1 MERKTWLPLVL
12 MLVFAASRWPG
23 MLPENFSAAH
33 ALLFCAAFW
42 LPGWLGWVLP
52 MATIIVTDILLN
64 LFYYAES
71 VLDPRLVTN
80 WMILALFVVLAKW
93 LARRRSYG
101 RVFLGTLVGA
111 LLFYLVTNTVSWI
124 TDPGYS
130 KTIAGWVQALTV
142 GLPLPGVPPTWWF
155 GLKTLFSAGLFTG
168 LFAGAMKWS
177 EALDATEPEAQT
189 EDEEEE
195 VETPSEP
202 APEAA

>member
-1 MERKTWLPLVL
+1 VDRKIWLPLVL

-23 MLPENFSAAH
+23 MLPQNFSAAH

-42 LPGWLGWVLP
+42 LPGWMGWVLP
-52 MATIIVTDILLN
+52 LATIIVTDILLN
-64 LFYYAES
+64 LFHYNAS
-71 VLDPRLVTN
+71 VFDPRLVTN

-101 RVFLGTLVGA
+101 RVFLGTLLGA
-111 LLFYLVTNTVSWI
+111 LLFYLVSNTVSWMVN
-124 TDPGYS
+124 PAYA

-142 GLPLPGVPPTWWF
+142 GLPGFPPTWVF
-155 GLKTLFSAGLFTG
+155 GLKSLLGTGLFTG

-177 EALDATEPEAQT
+177 EALDATEPEP
-189 EDEEEE
+189 ELDDEEE

-202 APEAA
+202 APETA